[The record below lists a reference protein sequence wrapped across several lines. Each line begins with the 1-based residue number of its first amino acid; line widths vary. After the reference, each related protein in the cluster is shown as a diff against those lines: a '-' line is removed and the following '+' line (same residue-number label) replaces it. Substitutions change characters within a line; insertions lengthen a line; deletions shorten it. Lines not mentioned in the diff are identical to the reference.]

1 MNCEILDL
9 EARLAEAWVA
19 RDRAFIESVLAP
31 EWTVTDPSGRV
42 LTRQQVIDET
52 FGSDERRIDT
62 MSVDEIA
69 VRRFGD
75 VAVATG
81 RTRATGSYR
90 GERATVQLR
99 FTDVLHK
106 RGDRWQ
112 FVVSHGTLVAE

>member
-1 MNCEILDL
+1 MNREILDL

-42 LTRQQVIDET
+42 LTREQVLDET
-52 FGSDERRIDT
+52 FGSDERRIESMT
-62 MSVDEIA
+62 VDQIV
-69 VRRFGD
+69 VREFGD

-81 RTRATGSYR
+81 RTQATGSYR

-99 FTDVLHK
+99 FTDVLRK
-106 RGDRWQ
+106 QDQRWQ
-112 FVVSHGTLVAE
+112 FVASHGTLVAE